1 MFLIS
6 VIVTSS
12 IFVVLATTLVL
23 CIVVASL
30 KELSL
35 FVEGVDVIMVTLLL
49 SILMIFPGVFFFF
62 KQKGEKYY
70 Y

>member
-49 SILMIFPGVFFFF
+49 SILMIFPGAFFFF
-62 KQKGEKYY
+62 KPKQGEK
-70 Y
+70 